1 MDGATVRF
9 HWRQSVTNRPLPRLE
24 THDGY
29 RDVFLV
35 TSVFHRR
42 CKKRSVIN
50 NVSCRIQLIQWKVER
65 MLPCGDDALW
75 SVNSDLPVT
84 SDSDFQ
90 MHWRIQ
96 KNFAVM
102 WKSTVASISRQ
113 NNSPKVLPQ
122 EDRMA
127 HPGARCRHDGTPW
140 RQSPSCW
147 RISGRR
153 ASDARD
159 NDGPSQPMAKSM
171 TPGMFQ
177 KSCSSTSL
185 KSTFVLHNILVFK
198 FWGRQIHQSHL
209 IPTMVSLRQFADLM
223 HRFQSNQHVFSAIRQ
238 ENLHPPSTGR
248 IFWKVTTQWL
258 SSTCGVG
265 GNCATTVGA
274 LRRVM
279 PIANWAP
286 CRKSR
291 PEATTSISRSWCII
305 GTSSQPDICV
315 RKQVERIRG
324 PVRLWFSLCRCWSTE
339 LQVQRSD
346 SSEHSPAAAKAR
358 TASSIVIESV
368 RTPEPMVQGQ
378 GISPDCDFA
387 SRSATKEQ
395 SPFRCQPATG
405 PTRSKTLQRASHSL
419 ITRADRTNGREMLC
433 APELHQTTKTRGF
446 SNAPLPCLQCFCSVP
461 KRATV
466 HAWTRQWSVR
476 THGCNIIQCDKC
488 NNSVIICTCMY
499 KCSVAWMAKHIQKQ
513 FPQVKFWKWSNFCEK
528 IKILD
533 NYNEKNSLTSDET
546 LLQRWHNPWQEAN

>member
-1 MDGATVRF
+1 
-9 HWRQSVTNRPLPRLE
+9 
-24 THDGY
+24 
-29 RDVFLV
+29 
-35 TSVFHRR
+35 
-42 CKKRSVIN
+42 
-50 NVSCRIQLIQWKVER
+50 
-65 MLPCGDDALW
+65 
-75 SVNSDLPVT
+75 
-84 SDSDFQ
+84 
-90 MHWRIQ
+90 
-96 KNFAVM
+96 M

-185 KSTFVLHNILVFK
+185 KSAFVLHNILVFK

-265 GNCATTVGA
+265 GSCATTVGA

-305 GTSSQPDICV
+305 ATSSQPDICV
-315 RKQVERIRG
+315 RKQVERTRAFMVLSLSVLINWASSAAFWLIRAFTCCCKSSHCFFHCDWVG
-324 PVRLWFSLCRCWSTE
+324 SHARAKGSGSKDLSRLWLCVTTSNQGTISVSMST
-339 LQVQRSD
+339 SN
-346 SSEHSPAAAKAR
+346 
-358 TASSIVIESV
+358 
-368 RTPEPMVQGQ
+368 G
-378 GISPDCDFA
+378 F
-387 SRSATKEQ
+387 
-395 SPFRCQPATG
+395 

-419 ITRADRTNGREMLC
+419 ITRADRTNWREMLFS
-433 APELHQTTKTRGF
+433 PELHQTTKTRGF
-446 SNAPLPCLQCFCSVP
+446 SNTPLPCLPCFCSVP

-476 THGCNIIQCDKC
+476 THGCNIIRCDKC

-499 KCSVAWMAKHIQKQ
+499 KCSVAWMAKHKQKQ
-513 FPQVKFWKWSNFCEK
+513 FPQVKYWKWSIFCEK
-528 IKILD
+528 IKNIGQ
-533 NYNEKNSLTSDET
+533 
-546 LLQRWHNPWQEAN
+546 LQ